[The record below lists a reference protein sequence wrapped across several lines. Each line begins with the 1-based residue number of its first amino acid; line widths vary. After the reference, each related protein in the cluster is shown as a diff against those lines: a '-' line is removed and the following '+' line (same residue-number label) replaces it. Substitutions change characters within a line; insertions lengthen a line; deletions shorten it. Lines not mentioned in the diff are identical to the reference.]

1 MRSGGDIEMLTYSQ
15 SNERRSLQVLI
26 NHDDPKPEFA
36 YSENDNASLNAA
48 KENNWFVVS
57 MKNDWKRIFLF
68 ERKKLKCKTS
78 AKIAPVAFKAKR
90 RYGLLILK

>member
-1 MRSGGDIEMLTYSQ
+1 MLTYSQ
-15 SNERRSLQVLI
+15 SNEQRSLQVLI

-36 YSENDNASLNAA
+36 YSENDNASLNAP

-78 AKIAPVAFKAKR
+78 AKIAPVASAGRFPNIALKTQSKN
-90 RYGLLILK
+90 LL